1 MQKFLANFEAGGEV
15 DGNKSFNLV
24 DSEFNFIEIS
34 GVVTEE
40 EFENYYAA
48 VSASVDNDAYFD
60 LMIRQAYKL

>member
-1 MQKFLANFEAGGEV
+1 MANFEEGGEV
-15 DGNKSFNLV
+15 DGSLKFFWTFSIKIKLNWN
-24 DSEFNFIEIS
+24 IS